1 MFILPGR
8 LKTQL
13 EEITDIVAGAP
24 YDAAALEE
32 NTHPLYLHRG
42 MIKDLLQEG
51 TAANREAAH
60 ERVISYVNRVCA
72 GILDCTAVFK
82 RDETGRRGFD
92 EFLRGCGF
100 QRT

>member
-1 MFILPGR
+1 
-8 LKTQL
+8 
-13 EEITDIVAGAP
+13 
-24 YDAAALEE
+24 
-32 NTHPLYLHRG
+32 